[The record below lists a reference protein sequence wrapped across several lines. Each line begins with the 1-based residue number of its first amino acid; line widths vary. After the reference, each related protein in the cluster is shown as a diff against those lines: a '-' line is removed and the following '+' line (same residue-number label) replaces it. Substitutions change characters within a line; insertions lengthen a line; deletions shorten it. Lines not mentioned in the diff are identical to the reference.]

1 VRGARLLL
9 RAGGTVP
16 GTVQDAVAEV
26 NNRLKDLSQ
35 KGRPATQEMSWQDE
49 SFILTYE
56 GRSRKWNI
64 ARANNMFIRCSTKT
78 GLTQYFK
85 DNIPTSSKF
94 KINDKVFVRPPAKTG
109 GASHFA
115 RAMKALD
122 AHVYNDY
129 TVKLIEKNE
138 KGENANTIRETIYE
152 TNGLGVCLVWEYARE
167 RPDVCHYQCLRIN
180 SEGGIVREVA
190 LSTTPKGHPVSTHSL
205 SVPFRALRHS
215 IAEHLQSALQ
225 EIQPFEEDIVT
236 GCTPEYFVT
245 EANGQ
250 FDIRDKTLWKTP
262 AEMGAEGEET
272 EVDEPDE
279 QQAASD
285 AEENEVGQDAETP
298 LVPEAI
304 ATPQIE
310 ETPQIEGT
318 PHAEAPQIEETP
330 QIEGAAGAA
339 QDGDGA
345 NDDVPLSIA
354 KATEDEIR
362 TACHPHHGGSGIH
375 NMLVNNGQGTED
387 TLTPLL
393 PTFPNPNCVVH
404 LSMHAMSKCN
414 NELSQ
419 RVLTLRTLQMSRTVT
434 DEMKKA
440 HFKRKY
446 DALSAEEATDP
457 SVLFSLANVTDDDIR
472 QEESAH
478 LSDALAL
485 QEKLNSLST
494 EYIRVAKQLVKLVPE
509 DSTKL

>member
-1 VRGARLLL
+1 MSAARVCLP
-9 RAGGTVP
+9 RAGSDGDTP
-16 GTVQDAVAEV
+16 PDPCDDAVSEV
-26 NNRLKDLSQ
+26 YARLKDMNQ
-35 KGRPATQEMSWQDE
+35 KGRPASQEMSWQGE

-64 ARANNMFIRCSTKT
+64 ARANNSFIRCSVKT

-85 DNIPTSSKF
+85 DNLPTSSKF

-122 AHVYNDY
+122 AYVHNDY
-129 TVKLIEKNE
+129 TVKLIEENE
-138 KGENANTIRETIYE
+138 KGANANTIRETIYE

-180 SEGGIVREVA
+180 SENGIVREVA
-190 LSTTPKGHPVSTHSL
+190 LSTTPKGYPVSTHSI

-236 GCTPEYFVT
+236 AFTPEYFVT

-262 AEMGAEGEET
+262 AEMDAEGEET

-279 QQAASD
+279 QQATCG

-298 LVPEAI
+298 LVAEAI

-310 ETPQIEGT
+310 GT
-318 PHAEAPQIEETP
+318 PHTEVLQIEETP

-339 QDGDGA
+339 QDGDGT
-345 NDDVPLSIA
+345 NNDVPLSIA
-354 KATEDEIR
+354 EATEDEIH
-362 TACHPHHGGSGIH
+362 TTCHPHHGGSGIH

-387 TLTPLL
+387 TVTPLL

-419 RVLTLRTLQMSRTVT
+419 RVLTLRTLQTSMVVT

-440 HFKRKY
+440 RFKRKY

-457 SVLFSLANVTDDDIR
+457 SVLFSLANDVTDDDIR

-494 EYIRVAKQLVKLVPE
+494 EYIRVAKQLDKLVPE